1 MEYTVDIEVERPYTV
16 HIGTF
21 LLERVGDIARS
32 VCEGGRAL
40 VVTDSNVGPLYA
52 PPVMESLE
60 KSGFTTRLATFE
72 AGEQHKT
79 GETFLDLL
87 DAAARAELGRSDLV
101 VALGGGVVGD
111 LAGFVAASYMRG
123 IAYIQVPTSL
133 LAMVDSSVGGKTAI
147 DLPAGKNL
155 AGAFWQPR
163 AVIADVG
170 CLGTLDDAQFADGC
184 GEVVKHAAIADADL
198 FACLEETPLTPELLK
213 RDLGRVAYLI
223 ARNVDI
229 KRAVVAA
236 DERESGMRKLLNF
249 GHSIGHGVEAAEGYR
264 LGHGACVA
272 IGMVAIA
279 SASVTAG
286 VCPEEVPDRIASL
299 LVRHGLPLETK
310 ADSRSVFEAALH
322 DKKRSGDAIDLV
334 VPRGIGSASI
344 ARTPIEEFKRILEVG
359 LACAEAYADRDDA
372 AHNHQETRDA

>member
-299 LVRHGLPLETK
+299 LVRHGLALETR

-359 LACAEAYADRDDA
+359 LACAEAYVNRDDA

>member
-299 LVRHGLPLETK
+299 LVRHGLALETR

-359 LACAEAYADRDDA
+359 LACAEVYADRDDT

>member
-40 VVTDSNVGPLYA
+40 VVTDSNVGTLYA

-299 LVRHGLPLETK
+299 LVRHGLALETR

-344 ARTPIEEFKRILEVG
+344 ARTPIEEFKRILEIG
-359 LACAEAYADRDDA
+359 LACAEAYTDRDDG

>member
-52 PPVMESLE
+52 HPVMESLE

-249 GHSIGHGVEAAEGYR
+249 GHSIGHGVEAA
-264 LGHGACVA
+264 
-272 IGMVAIA
+272 
-279 SASVTAG
+279 
-286 VCPEEVPDRIASL
+286 
-299 LVRHGLPLETK
+299 
-310 ADSRSVFEAALH
+310 LH